1 VSDTLTKYELFIGGA
16 WVPSSSGETFEAL
29 QPYTGRPWAQIPIA
43 GEEDVDRAVR
53 SARQAQPRWRAE
65 SARVRA
71 RMLRRVGNLIAEH
84 AEHLASVETTDN
96 GKLYREMLG
105 QVQSLPDYFE
115 YWAGWADKIHGDVV
129 PLDKPSVFHYIL
141 REPLGVIGAITPWN
155 SPLLLLT
162 WKLAPL
168 LALGNAAVVKP
179 SEHASASTLEL
190 ARLIDAADLPA
201 GLVNVVTGPGSPTG
215 LALVEHPDIDKLSFT
230 GGAASA
236 RSISRSAATNLTP
249 ASLELGGK
257 SPNIVFADADLDTAV
272 TGVLAG
278 IFGASGQTCIAGS
291 RLLVQREVAADFVER
306 LVDRTERLRLGNP
319 ADPQTHIGPVCFPAH
334 QSRID
339 AMVREAVADGA
350 TLATGGR
357 IPDDPALGDGL
368 FYLPTILTSIT
379 NDMPIA
385 REEVFG
391 PVLSVIQFSDDAD
404 AVRLAN
410 DSPYGLAAGVWTR
423 DVSRAHRM
431 AAQLDCGIVWVN
443 TYRAASY
450 ASPWGGV
457 KQSGHGSELGADA
470 IREYTHSKAVWI
482 ELGREM
488 GDPFALR

>member
-1 VSDTLTKYELFIGGA
+1 MSDTLTKYELFIGGA

-43 GEEDVDRAVR
+43 GSEDVDRAVR
-53 SARQAQPRWRAE
+53 SARAAQPRWRAE

-71 RMLRRVGNLIAEH
+71 RKLRRLGDLIAGH
-84 AEHLASVETTDN
+84 AEHLARIETTDN

-190 ARLIDAADLPA
+190 ARLIESADLPA

-215 LALVEHPDIDKLSFT
+215 SALVEHPGIDKLSFT
-230 GGAASA
+230 GGAATA
-236 RSISRSAATNLTP
+236 RSISRSAAANLTP

-306 LVDRTERLRLGNP
+306 LVARTDRLRLGDP

-339 AMVREAVADGA
+339 EMVREAVADGA

-368 FYLPTILTSIT
+368 FYLPTILTGVT

-385 REEVFG
+385 RQEVFG
-391 PVLSVIQFSDDAD
+391 PVLSVIKFDDDAD
-404 AVRLAN
+404 AVRIAN

-423 DVSRAHRM
+423 DVSRAHQM
-431 AAQLDCGIVWVN
+431 AAQLDSGIVWVN

-470 IREYTHSKAVWI
+470 IREYTHAKAVWF
-482 ELGREM
+482 ELGREI
-488 GDPFALR
+488 GDPFTVR